1 MNMRDQIS
9 PEFIYL
15 NIGHFLDHMIML
27 IFAKA
32 AFSIGIGFGLSNEVA
47 FAEMI
52 SYGIPS
58 LVLFGGCAPVSAYL
72 ADKWNRKGML
82 TVFFIGIGLA
92 SILTGFSQSIIQVG
106 FGLALIGIFASIYH
120 PVGIS
125 LVIEDSVKVGWR
137 LGVNGVWGNMGVAGA
152 PLLTGFILGIFDW
165 RMAFIIPG
173 IFSIFVGLG
182 FFVSVSSRSSD
193 FSEKNKVVKELIV
206 FATGWKR
213 ALIALSFITTA
224 GGFVFGAMTFLLP
237 RLFDVRMFGITEDLA
252 VTGSLAAVIYAAAA
266 FAQLF
271 VGKAIDNHKIKS
283 ILIFIAVGQILFIS
297 IMAIQKDYILF
308 LCSLLAMGF
317 VFGQIPISDAILSKY
332 VPDQWRTKILSIKF
346 LVNLVVGATALF
358 MARFFLSKGDGF
370 EQVLIVL
377 SIAAVLVLGGAIL
390 LPKR

>member
-1 MNMRDQIS
+1 MRVTIS
-9 PEFIYL
+9 PEFTYI

-32 AFSIGIGFGLSNEVA
+32 AFSIGIDFGLLKDSA

-52 SYGIPS
+52 SYGIPA
-58 LVLFGGCAPVSAYL
+58 LVLFGACAPFAAHL

-82 TVFFIGIGLA
+82 TVFFIGIGLS

-106 FGLALIGIFASIYH
+106 FGLASIGIFASIYH

-125 LVIEDSVKVGWR
+125 MVIESDEKVGWR

-152 PLLTGFILGIFDW
+152 PLLTGLILGIFDW

-173 IFSIFVGLG
+173 IFSIFVGVG
-182 FFVSVSSRSSD
+182 FFVFVSSRS
-193 FSEKNKVVKELIV
+193 KVSPEIKTHKKELIG

-213 ALIALSFITTA
+213 ALIALSLITA
-224 GGFVFGAMTFLLP
+224 SGGFVFGAMTFLIP
-237 RLFDVRMFGITEDLA
+237 RLFDVRMYGITEDIA
-252 VTGSLAAVIYAAAA
+252 VTGFLAAIIYSVAA
-266 FAQLF
+266 FAQLV
-271 VGKAIDNHKIKS
+271 VGKAIDKHQIKP

-297 IMAIQKDYILF
+297 LMAIQKDYILF
-308 LCSLLAMGF
+308 LFSMLAMSF

-332 VPDQWRTKILSIKF
+332 VPDKWRTKILSIKF
-346 LVNLVVGATALF
+346 LINLVVAAAALI
-358 MARFFLSKGDGF
+358 MVRFILSKGDGF
-370 EQVLIVL
+370 EHVLLLLGL
-377 SIAAVLVLGGAIL
+377 SASLVLGGAIL

>member
-1 MNMRDQIS
+1 MRVSIS
-9 PEFIYL
+9 PEFIYI

-32 AFSIGIGFGLSNEVA
+32 AFSIGIDFGLLKDSA

-52 SYGIPS
+52 SYGIPA
-58 LVLFGGCAPVSAYL
+58 LVLFGACAPIAAHL

-106 FGLALIGIFASIYH
+106 FGLASIGIFASIYH

-125 LVIEDSVKVGWR
+125 MVIQGGEKVGWR

-152 PLLTGFILGIFDW
+152 PFLTGLILGIFDW

-173 IFSIFVGLG
+173 IFSIFVGLV
-182 FFVSVSSRSSD
+182 FFVFVSSRSKVS
-193 FSEKNKVVKELIV
+193 SEKNTHKKELIG

-213 ALIALSFITTA
+213 ALIALSLITA
-224 GGFVFGAMTFLLP
+224 SGGFVFGAMTFLIP
-237 RLFDVRMFGITEDLA
+237 RLFDVRMYGITEDIA
-252 VTGSLAAVIYAAAA
+252 VTGFLAAIIYSVAA
-266 FAQLF
+266 FAQLV
-271 VGKAIDNHKIKS
+271 VGKAIDKHKTKP
-283 ILIFIAVGQILFIS
+283 ILIFIAVGQILFIPL
-297 IMAIQKDYILF
+297 MAIQTDYILF
-308 LCSLLAMGF
+308 LFSLLAMGF

-332 VPDQWRTKILSIKF
+332 VPDKWRTKILSIKF
-346 LVNLVVGATALF
+346 LINLVVGAAALI
-358 MARFFLSKGDGF
+358 MARFILYNGDGF
-370 EQVLIVL
+370 EHVLLVL
-377 SIAAVLVLGGAIL
+377 GLAASFVLGGAIL